1 MTETIATAAVVTL
14 GIHNTE
20 RELGIT
26 YRQLDVWTRAGLLKP
41 LHLGGSGNSREWTR
55 AELNVAKVMG
65 RLVAAGLKP
74 EPASR
79 VARSGGRCEIAPGIW
94 IEVTAC

>member
-1 MTETIATAAVVTL
+1 MTETVTAAVVTL
-14 GIHNTE
+14 GLHNTE

-26 YRQLDVWTRAGLLKP
+26 YRQCDHWVRLGLLKP
-41 LHLGGSGNSREWTR
+41 LHVGGSGSSREWTH
-55 AELNVAKVMG
+55 AELDVARVMG

-79 VARSGGRCEIAPGIW
+79 VARSPGRRCEIAPGVW

>member
-1 MTETIATAAVVTL
+1 MTETAEAAATVIL
-14 GIHNTE
+14 GLHNTE

-26 YRQLDVWTRAGLLKP
+26 YRQCDHWTRLGLLKP
-41 LHLGGSGNSREWTR
+41 LHVGGSGNAREWTR
-55 AELNVAKVMG
+55 AELDVARVMG

-79 VARSGGRCEIAPGIW
+79 VARSPGRRCEITPGIW
-94 IEVTAC
+94 IEVAT

>member
-1 MTETIATAAVVTL
+1 MTETTTAAVITL

-26 YRQLDVWTRAGLLKP
+26 YRQLDHWTRAGLLKP
-41 LHLGGSGNSREWTR
+41 LHVGGSGSSREWTH
-55 AELNVAKVMG
+55 AELDVARVMG

-79 VARSGGRCEIAPGIW
+79 VARSPGRRCEIADGIYV
-94 IEVTAC
+94 EVTR

>member
-1 MTETIATAAVVTL
+1 MTETATAAVITL
-14 GIHNTE
+14 GVANTE

-26 YRQLDVWTRAGLLKP
+26 YRQLDHWTSAGLLKP
-41 LHLGGSGNSREWTR
+41 LHIGGSGIPREWTR
-55 AELNVAKVMG
+55 AELDVARTMG

-79 VARSGGRCEIAPGIW
+79 VARSPGPRTPL
-94 IEVTAC
+94 V